1 MRWRHTG
8 LLVPR
13 SLNKTAPYIRSSR
26 PVACESRVCS
36 ASCQS
41 LSRDQR
47 SRRAIAPP
55 PCVPAAP
62 IDYPIAKL
70 VALLLWLFVAT
81 EYMHSVSLFHHFPLL
96 PFCESLCVD
105 NLIYG
110 YGFCCSSVIL
120 VSVTFAISIHCRS
133 VQSSAVLTDSVLT
146 SRIMCSVRCARKP
159 MRFAL

>member
-55 PCVPAAP
+55 LRPRSSNRLSNRQVGCASALAVRRYRIYAQRVSFPP
-62 IDYPIAKL
+62 L
-70 VALLLWLFVAT
+70 SSVAFLRISLCRQFDLWIWVLLLLSDPRQCHFCNINT
-81 EYMHSVSLFHHFPLL
+81 LSFSSVQ
-96 PFCESLCVD
+96 
-105 NLIYG
+105 
-110 YGFCCSSVIL
+110 CSS
-120 VSVTFAISIHCRS
+120 
-133 VQSSAVLTDSVLT
+133 D
-146 SRIMCSVRCARKP
+146 
-159 MRFAL
+159 